1 MLALIGC
8 GGRSVEVNTLGCGPG
23 GEGSIPSGH
32 PIKFPAPVAQRIR
45 ASGFEPEGRGF
56 DSLRACQS
64 HIELSESI
72 PLHGT
77 PIGHGENTGITA
89 PIMDESR
96 YFKISSGLV
105 AVTFG
110 TVVVYEA
117 LMGQDPAPHVIADY
131 TVPVPG
137 VLGTTQI
144 TSSGSLSS

>member
-1 MLALIGC
+1 
-8 GGRSVEVNTLGCGPG
+8 
-23 GEGSIPSGH
+23 
-32 PIKFPAPVAQRIR
+32 
-45 ASGFEPEGRGF
+45 
-56 DSLRACQS
+56 
-64 HIELSESI
+64 
-72 PLHGT
+72 
-77 PIGHGENTGITA
+77 
-89 PIMDESR
+89 MDESR
-96 YFKISSGLV
+96 YFKISCGLV

>member
-1 MLALIGC
+1 MLALMGC

-96 YFKISSGLV
+96 YFKISCGLV

-144 TSSGSLSS
+144 TSSGPLSS